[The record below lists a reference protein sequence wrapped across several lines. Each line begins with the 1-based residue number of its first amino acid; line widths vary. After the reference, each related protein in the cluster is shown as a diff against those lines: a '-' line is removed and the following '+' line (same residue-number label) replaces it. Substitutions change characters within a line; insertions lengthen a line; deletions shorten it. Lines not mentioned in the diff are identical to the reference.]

1 MSNLGRVGFG
11 GDNLG
16 GASFENT
23 LHPTMHASEK
33 RLVLNQARCELCN
46 EEFLP
51 DSSGSTIC
59 SRSLCRE
66 VRTHIQRP
74 RRHGEHR
81 KTSVSR

>member
-16 GASFENT
+16 GASFCSVP
-23 LHPTMHASEK
+23 HPVMHRDEK
-33 RLVLNQARCELCN
+33 RTVVNQARCELCN
-46 EEFLP
+46 EEFMP

-66 VRTHIQRP
+66 VRTYMQRP